1 MFTAHK
7 LRKEDWFY
15 KMFLKKKSTSMQL
28 FVSSDRLIV
37 ENYKKTETK

>member
-15 KMFLKKKSTSMQL
+15 KMFFEKKSTSMQL
-28 FVSSDRLIV
+28 FVSFDRLIV